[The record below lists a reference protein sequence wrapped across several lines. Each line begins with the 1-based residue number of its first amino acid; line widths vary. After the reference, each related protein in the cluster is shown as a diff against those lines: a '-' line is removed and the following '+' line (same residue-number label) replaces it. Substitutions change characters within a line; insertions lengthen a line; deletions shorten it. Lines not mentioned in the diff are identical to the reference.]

1 MVHRLLGDLKQHET
15 RQSARAAAPLRIST
29 PKDENSQRDRT
40 HIATMMLVYLTR
52 CKLGKQKLAEHGGIE
67 ILVRMVNGEGFTSE
81 SKAQSLQ
88 LLWNEVY
95 LREHKKLMVDNGIID
110 DVMKYVKDPMS
121 QLKGIKCAFFLMS
134 HLAHAYPERVYES
147 GIVQEGMARMSE
159 FETPINPTD
168 AQTLEGI
175 CRLIWSLTLT
185 ETTRRSLSTPATVQ
199 ALLRSLNIDRDL
211 DSSRMCSRNDSQVLG
226 APNDAHKMRAAA
238 ALDKLA
244 EHDPEASNALDALLL
259 KCEAS
264 IGPAPAGAEGANEAE
279 GAHWGSTGI
288 LWLGV
293 QPHVNQMIRKRPHLV
308 NLLKNKLNSDEFCED
323 VKSYDVI
330 ILLLGTMDS
339 SAQLKDLS
347 ETPIRTPNGTMALAR
362 YMHSVWDQEGHSM

>member
-1 MVHRLLGDLKQHET
+1 MVDRLLDDLEEQE
-15 RQSARAAAPLRIST
+15 AAS
-29 PKDENSQRDRT
+29 PKDEESQQRRT
-40 HIATMMLVYLTR
+40 HIATMTLVYLTR

-159 FETPINPTD
+159 FETPIDPTD

-185 ETTRRSLSTPATVQ
+185 ETTRLRLSTSDKPVQ